1 LDAAAKRRLKVV
13 RAGNYIVVEVFDI
26 HAQRNWLTHH
36 KVVEKEGLDMDLS
49 GKRVVVV
56 VGKGFQD
63 QEGTVP
69 IDYLRNEG
77 ADVVTAGVETGDV
90 EGIHGAVIPVQKSF
104 LEVDPADFD
113 AMVVPGG
120 KSPAYLREFEEAV
133 GFVEDFAATG
143 KPIAAICHGGQL
155 LAAAGLV
162 DGLTMTGYPGIKEEM
177 EKAGAKFIDREVVV
191 DGNYIT
197 SRLPADL
204 PAFNAKIE
212 EKLLGK

>member
-1 LDAAAKRRLKVV
+1 MKHRTIIETHMITR
-13 RAGNYIVVEVFDI
+13 GGFNVE
-26 HAQRNWLTHH
+26 
-36 KVVEKEGLDMDLS
+36 LS
-49 GKRVVVV
+49 GKKVAVV
-56 VGKGFQD
+56 VGRGFQD

-69 IDYLRNEG
+69 IDFLRGEG
-77 ADVVTAGVETGDV
+77 AEVVTVGTEAGDT
-90 EGIHGAVIPVQKSF
+90 EGIHGTIIPVQKSF
-104 LEVDPADFD
+104 GEVNAVDFD

-133 GFVEDFAATG
+133 GFVKDFASTT

-177 EKAGAKFIDREVVV
+177 EEAGANFIDREVVV
-191 DGNYIT
+191 DRNIIT

-204 PAFNAKIE
+204 PAFNAKIK
-212 EKLLGK
+212 EKLLES